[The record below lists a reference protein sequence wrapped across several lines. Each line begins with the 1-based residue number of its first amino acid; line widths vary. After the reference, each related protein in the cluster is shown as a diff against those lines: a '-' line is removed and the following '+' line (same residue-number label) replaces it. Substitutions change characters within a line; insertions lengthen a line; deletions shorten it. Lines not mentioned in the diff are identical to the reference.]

1 MKNELVREVFNLLY
15 NDANLVRILASS
27 NEIKQIENFYK
38 NNYKKITNYNS
49 LISLMETGLFNIL
62 KSSPAALSE
71 FEKQFTRK
79 KTLQPGILNEC
90 FILQTLANKLNLD
103 SCQDMDITKP
113 LQSKD
118 KTPRYK
124 YYSSSALNNGLL
136 LQYGDPSSTDA
147 VFIKGLDIIN
157 IEIKDSNS
165 KLEELDLKYQENG
178 KLSPSNYIKKNVP
191 DYIKL
196 LDEFNLKT
204 NIFNEAGSNYT
215 LKISDNDAK
224 EIINKVSQ
232 KKRTN
237 LYLLKHNDYIIPVPS
252 DYLFDIVDISTS
264 EIRPAGRN
272 YCKVF
277 TPKNLSMELHNQNAI
292 FLNNIIKL
300 KYNPLMEVKGRLTN
314 TITRYSINSLYFVKY
329 NDTNIQ
335 DTYVIFPLAAIK
347 QKKPT
352 ISIHLKV
359 KNEKEIL
366 RNIFNR
372 LNQTRKD

>member
-1 MKNELVREVFNLLY
+1 
-15 NDANLVRILASS
+15 
-27 NEIKQIENFYK
+27 
-38 NNYKKITNYNS
+38 
-49 LISLMETGLFNIL
+49 MEPGLFNIL

-165 KLEELDLKYQENG
+165 KLEELDLNYQENG

-335 DTYVIFPLAAIK
+335 DTYVIFPLAAIR

-352 ISIHLKV
+352 ISIHLTV

-366 RNIFNR
+366 RNIFNK